1 MKKIILASGS
11 PRRSEILK
19 NAGIEFETMIPDIDE
34 EIHISDAGIHKAVR
48 ALARIKAGW
57 AFDRTTEPALIIA
70 ADTLVCY
77 ENKVLSKPRTRKEA
91 YSMIKMLS
99 GNWHKV
105 ITGYCVMNGSND
117 FVLGAETT
125 KVHFRELDESEIE
138 GYIDT
143 KEPYDKAGAYGIQ
156 GRAGVFV
163 DRIIGCYFN
172 VMGLPVGRIF
182 CILKKYEH
190 HNGL

>member
-11 PRRSEILK
+11 PRRKEILK

-34 EIHISDAGIHKAVR
+34 ESHITGKDIKKAVTEL
-48 ALARIKAGW
+48 ALQKALW
-57 AFDRTTEPALIIA
+57 AFDRLIEPGLIIA
-70 ADTLVCY
+70 ADTLVCLDD
-77 ENKVLSKPRTRKEA
+77 KVLGKPGCRQEA
-91 YSMIKMLS
+91 YDMIKMLS
-99 GNWHKV
+99 GNWHTV
-105 ITGYCVMNGSND
+105 ITGYCVMNDRND
-117 FVLGAETT
+117 RVLGSEVTR
-125 KVHFRELDESEIE
+125 VHFRELDEAEINS
-138 GYIDT
+138 YADT
-143 KEPYDKAGAYGIQ
+143 VEPYDKAGAYGIQ

-190 HNGL
+190 QNGM